1 MDTTKINLDERFTT
15 FELFDMFNVDC
26 APDCQDRSKFRVRY
40 FEAPYAFNDTK
51 VPLLIRR
58 KRKVSKR
65 VRPFN
70 DGLKDGVSKHEP
82 GTKGRHADLVAFYA
96 AHAEDE
102 VSPFKD

>member
-1 MDTTKINLDERFTT
+1 MDTTKIKLTERFTA
-15 FELFDMFNVDC
+15 FELADMFNIDC
-26 APDCQDRSKFRVRY
+26 DPECMNRKSLRVRY
-40 FEAPYAFNDTK
+40 IDEPYAFNDTK

-70 DGLKDGVSKHEP
+70 DNLKAGVSEYEP

-96 AHAEDE
+96 THAEAE
-102 VSPFKD
+102 ESPFKD